1 MDHIDSYYARSAR
14 PRLSFASLGG
24 VEEAD
29 ICIVGGGLAG
39 VSAALELT
47 RHGRSVVLIEAN
59 RIGWGASGRNGGF
72 VGIGFAR
79 DAGSLAQKLGAARAR
94 TLMEMSIEGMEA
106 VRANIAD
113 FHLVDAE
120 PVPGI
125 MWMARHDNLA
135 AYRAYGEQ
143 LARDLNFP
151 VELYDRERIRSLLV
165 TDAYHC
171 GLMDRRSFHMHP
183 LNYINGLAAAV
194 AGLGA
199 RFFEDSTALSLSRRG
214 QGWEV
219 ATAGGRVEAREVVV
233 CSGGYTGNLVPEL
246 RRAYLPIAT
255 YVMLSEAAP
264 DLLSDAIRTPVAL
277 GDDRRASDYYRLV
290 EGGQRLLWGGRITAR
305 TSEPDRLAQLLRAD
319 MLSVYPQLKRLR
331 IETAWSGLMSYATH
345 FMPQVGQL
353 RPGLWHAT
361 AFGGHGLN
369 TTAIA
374 ARVLAEAIVGET
386 DRIAAFAPFGLN
398 WAGGPLGPAAV
409 QTVYW
414 TYQALDAWRER
425 GSR

>member
-1 MDHIDSYYARSAR
+1 MDHIDSYYARSATPHR
-14 PRLSFASLGG
+14 PFPALSG
-24 VEEAD
+24 VEQAD
-29 ICIVGGGLAG
+29 VCVVGGGLAG

-47 RHGRSVVLIEAN
+47 RRGRSVVLVEAN

-79 DAGSLAQKLGAARAR
+79 DAGSLARKLGAERAR
-94 TLMEMSIEGMEA
+94 DLMLLSIEGMEA
-106 VRANIAD
+106 VRSNIAD
-113 FHLVDAE
+113 FGLSGAH

-125 MWMARHDNLA
+125 MWMARHDNFD
-135 AYRAYGEQ
+135 AYRAYADQ
-143 LARDLNFP
+143 LAHELNFP
-151 VELYDRERIRSLLV
+151 VELYDRERIRSILV

-171 GLMDRRSFHMHP
+171 GVMDRRSFHMHP
-183 LNYINGLAAAV
+183 LNYIDGLAHAV
-194 AGLGA
+194 AGQGA
-199 RFFEDSTALSLSRRG
+199 RLFEDSAALSLGRKG
-214 QGWEV
+214 EVWEV

-233 CSGGYTGNLVPEL
+233 CGGGYTDHLVPEL

-264 DLLSDAIRTPVAL
+264 DLLAEAIRTPVAL

-331 IETAWSGLMSYATH
+331 IEVAWSGLMSYATH
-345 FMPQVGQL
+345 FMPQVGQV

-374 ARVLAEAIVGET
+374 ARVLAEAMVGET
-386 DRIAAFAPFGLN
+386 DRIRSFAPFGLD
-398 WAGGPLGPAAV
+398 WAGGPFGPLAV

-425 GSR
+425 SAR